1 MGLDQYAISRDSKGE
16 NKELAYW
23 RKHNRLQGF
32 MESLWTLKT
41 GKGEDELNCEE
52 MELTE
57 SDLNLLETSVKER
70 SLPATQGFF
79 FGSDSYERETDGNDL
94 LFITKARAAIKNGEK
109 VFYSCWW

>member
-1 MGLDQYAISRDSKGE
+1 MGLDQYAISRDSNGE
-16 NKELAYW
+16 DTELAYW

-41 GKGEDELNCEE
+41 GKNERTLNCEE

-57 SDLNLLETSVKER
+57 GDLDCLEKSIKNR
-70 SLPATQGFF
+70 ALPKTEGFF
-79 FGSDSYERETDGNDL
+79 FGPDSYKRETDINDL
-94 LFITKARAAIKNGEK
+94 LFIKKARAVIKDGEK